1 MTVSR
6 LALCISFYSA
16 IFVTTSIV
24 APSAQAQEWVYT
36 TVAGDNLWNLSEQH
50 LDRATRFKQLQ
61 KLNNI
66 ENPRQMQPGTRLR
79 VPLKWIRSNPVPA
92 EISEIRGKAELLR
105 AADNSVQPLKEGSQI
120 QLGDRVRSGA
130 DTTLAI
136 RFADNTVLTLYS
148 DSLIRFDHLSAHGTT
163 GMVDSR
169 LHLLKGR
176 MDTRVTPASG
186 PGSRFEIE
194 TPSAIS
200 AVRGT
205 EYRATVA
212 DEGKLSNIE
221 VIHGK
226 VVVRGADKKRLIKAG
241 YGTQVAAGTAPIP
254 PKKLLPPPQF
264 KKPDGAIRSINW
276 TINWKTNE
284 DARGYRIEVSEDA
297 SFNTL
302 LWQQVSQYSRAPLP
316 DIPDGNYFVRVR
328 GIDQLGLE
336 GQSSVLAFSLDARPQ
351 PPVQLSPADKKLFR
365 GQSPELQ
372 WTASEDAARYHLEIA
387 TDAAFS
393 NLIVDDDSIRGN
405 RYDSSALPVP
415 GYYFW
420 RLTSI
425 TADNEFGPT
434 GLIREWEIKPIPAKV
449 DAQMSSSEDGMLV
462 ASWPSGD
469 AGQTYQ
475 AQLAYDK
482 GFEDLQTDLIL
493 TEPEMSFLPVK
504 NTARY
509 LRVRTIETDGYIGPW
524 GTTQK
529 VVPVIDY
536 TPLAIWGSFLMLIL
550 L

>member
-6 LALCISFYSA
+6 IALNFSFCL
-16 IFVTTSIV
+16 IVLLTTSLH
-24 APSAQAQEWVYT
+24 SSLSQAQEWVYT
-36 TVAGDNLWNLSEQH
+36 TVEGDNLWNLSEKH
-50 LDRATRFKQLQ
+50 LDRVTRFQQLQ

-66 ENPRQMQPGTRLR
+66 KNPRQLQPGTRLR

-92 EISEIRGKAELLR
+92 EISELRGEAELLR
-105 AADNSVQPLKEGSQI
+105 AADNSVIPLTEGSQI
-120 QLGDRVRSGA
+120 QLGDRIRSGA

-169 LHLLKGR
+169 LNLLKGR

-212 DEGKLSNIE
+212 DEGQLSNIE
-221 VIHGK
+221 VLHGK
-226 VVVRGADKKRLIKAG
+226 VVVSGADKKRLIKAG
-241 YGTQVAAGTAPIP
+241 YGTQIATGTAPIP
-254 PKKLLPPPQF
+254 PKKLLPPPPF
-264 KKPDGAIRSINW
+264 KKPDGPIRSINW
-276 TINWKTNE
+276 IINWQTNE
-284 DARGYRIEVSEDA
+284 DAREYRIEVSEDA

-302 LWQQVSQYSRAPLP
+302 LWQQISEYSRAPLP
-316 DIPDGNYFVRVR
+316 DLPDGKYFARVR

-336 GQSSVLAFSLDARPQ
+336 GQSSVLAFTLDARPQ
-351 PPVQLSPADKKLFR
+351 PPVQLSPADKKLLR

-387 TDAAFS
+387 TDATFN
-393 NLIVDDDSIRGN
+393 NLIVDDKGISGN

-415 GYYFW
+415 GNYFW
-420 RLTSI
+420 RLTSV
-425 TADNEFGPT
+425 TADNEFGPA
-434 GLIREWEIKPIPAKV
+434 GLIREWETKPIPAKV
-449 DAQMSSSEDGMLV
+449 DAQMSASEDGMLV
-462 ASWPSGD
+462 ASWPSTND
-469 AGQTYQ
+469 RETYQ
-475 AQLAYDK
+475 VQLAYDK
-482 GFEDLQTDLIL
+482 AFNNIQTDSIL
-493 TEPEMSFLPVK
+493 TKPEMSFQPVK
-504 NTARY
+504 NTPRY
-509 LRVRTIETDGYIGPW
+509 LRVRTIATDGYIGPW
-524 GTTQK
+524 GATQK
-529 VVPVIDY
+529 VVPVTDY
-536 TPLAIWGSFLMLIL
+536 TPVAIWGSIMLLIL